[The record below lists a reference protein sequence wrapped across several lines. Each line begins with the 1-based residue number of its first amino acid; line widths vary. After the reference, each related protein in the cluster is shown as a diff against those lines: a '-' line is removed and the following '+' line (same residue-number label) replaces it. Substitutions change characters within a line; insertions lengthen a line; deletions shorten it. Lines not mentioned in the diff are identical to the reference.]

1 MTNNAFSI
9 KNLFP
14 IILLVFSIQI
24 SSLIFT
30 SNFLP
35 VYQSLPSYQPAGNS
49 TSGSILNSII
59 LLIPTFVVTSV
70 ILFLLRRKLFFLLKF
85 LLIITLS
92 VGTFSVSYIILSAS
106 LQSVIDSSIYIFIL
120 SLILCI
126 IPVLSLTIIDSN
138 KFQLFS
144 SYILSSLYGTI
155 LAVFLK
161 PPTIIII
168 PIAFALYDIYAVF
181 RGPLKSIV
189 NSQEDSL
196 DLRPLFI
203 NLGHFNIGTGD
214 LIFYS
219 MIPSSVFLLI
229 DLPSAFLSIFLIHF
243 GLILTLY
250 LLKRFEIFPGL
261 PIPVA
266 LSLVPY
272 LLFY

>member
-1 MTNNAFSI
+1 MRDNVFSL
-9 KNLFP
+9 KNLLP

-24 SSLIFT
+24 GSLILT
-30 SNFLP
+30 SNFLT

-59 LLIPTFVVTSV
+59 LIFPTFIITSI
-70 ILFLLRRKLFFLLKF
+70 ILFLLRRKLFFLLKS
-85 LLIITLS
+85 LLIIALS
-92 VGTFSVSYIILSAS
+92 VGTFSVSYIILSVS
-106 LQSVIDSSIYIFIL
+106 LQSVIGSSTYIFIL

-126 IPVLSLTIIDSN
+126 IPVLSLTIINSN

-144 SYILSSLYGTI
+144 SYILSSLYGTM

-168 PIAFALYDIYAVF
+168 PIVFALYDIYAVF
-181 RGPLKSIV
+181 RGPLKSLV
-189 NSQEDSL
+189 NSHEDSL
-196 DLRPLFI
+196 DLRPLFV
-203 NLGHFNIGTGD
+203 NLGRFNVGTGD

-229 DLPSAFLSIFLIHF
+229 DLPSAFLSILLIHIGF
-243 GLILTLY
+243 ISTLY

-266 LSLVPY
+266 LSLIPY
-272 LLFY
+272 VLFY

>member
-126 IPVLSLTIIDSN
+126 IPVLSITIIDSN

-196 DLRPLFI
+196 DLRPLFV

-229 DLPSAFLSIFLIHF
+229 DLPSAFLSIFLIHL

>member
-1 MTNNAFSI
+1 MRDNVFSL
-9 KNLFP
+9 KNLLP

-24 SSLIFT
+24 SSLILT
-30 SNFLP
+30 SNFLT

-59 LLIPTFVVTSV
+59 LIFPTFIITSI
-70 ILFLLRRKLFFLLKF
+70 ILFLLRRKLFFLLKS
-85 LLIITLS
+85 LLIIALS
-92 VGTFSVSYIILSAS
+92 VGTFSVSYIILSVS
-106 LQSVIDSSIYIFIL
+106 LQSVIGSSTYIFIL

-126 IPVLSLTIIDSN
+126 IPVLSLTIINSN

-144 SYILSSLYGTI
+144 SYILSSLYGTM

-168 PIAFALYDIYAVF
+168 PIVFALYDIYAVF
-181 RGPLKSIV
+181 RGPLKSLV
-189 NSQEDSL
+189 NSHEDSL
-196 DLRPLFI
+196 DLRPLFV
-203 NLGHFNIGTGD
+203 NLGRFNVGTGD

-229 DLPSAFLSIFLIHF
+229 DLPSAFLSILLIHIGF
-243 GLILTLY
+243 ISTLY

-266 LSLVPY
+266 LSLIPY
-272 LLFY
+272 VLFY

>member
-1 MTNNAFSI
+1 MRDNVFSL
-9 KNLFP
+9 KNLLP

-24 SSLIFT
+24 SSLILT
-30 SNFLP
+30 SNFLT

-59 LLIPTFVVTSV
+59 LIFPTFIITSI
-70 ILFLLRRKLFFLLKF
+70 ILFLLRRKLFFLLKS
-85 LLIITLS
+85 LLINALS
-92 VGTFSVSYIILSAS
+92 VGTFSVSYIILSVS
-106 LQSVIDSSIYIFIL
+106 LQSVIGSSTYIFIL

-126 IPVLSLTIIDSN
+126 IPVLSLTIINSN

-144 SYILSSLYGTI
+144 SYILSSLYGTM

-168 PIAFALYDIYAVF
+168 PIVFALYDIYAVF
-181 RGPLKSIV
+181 RGPLKSLV
-189 NSQEDSL
+189 NSHEDSL
-196 DLRPLFI
+196 DLRPLFV
-203 NLGHFNIGTGD
+203 NLGRFNVGTGD

-229 DLPSAFLSIFLIHF
+229 DLPSAFLSILLIHIGF
-243 GLILTLY
+243 ISTLY

-266 LSLVPY
+266 LSLIPY
-272 LLFY
+272 VLFY